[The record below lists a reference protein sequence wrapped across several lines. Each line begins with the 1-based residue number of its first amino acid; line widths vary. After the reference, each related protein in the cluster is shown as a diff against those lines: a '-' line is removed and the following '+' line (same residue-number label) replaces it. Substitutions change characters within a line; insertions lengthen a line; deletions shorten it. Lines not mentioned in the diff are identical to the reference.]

1 MPGTFGL
8 RLKLSSAHAAFL
20 SASAPTCQC
29 RRFRQTMATIQRSL
43 GLQTQKSEAH
53 GCPRFLIFTL
63 VLFLASAG
71 RMAKAE
77 VSGTGGSS
85 GAFKSTVRLRTE
97 TRMPLCSQA
106 EFSRLAQCLPGP
118 FARTCRTEEGNLIE
132 IDSLQMPTGVK
143 KVLHELD
150 LDSTGWHQTLVARC
164 PKPGFKKPSVL
175 RSVQ

>member
-1 MPGTFGL
+1 MPPVPANDGDNPAES
-8 RLKLSSAHAAFL
+8 RLADSEV
-20 SASAPTCQC
+20 
-29 RRFRQTMATIQRSL
+29 RSPWMSTVSDFYVSVVL
-43 GLQTQKSEAH
+43 GFSWSH
-53 GCPRFLIFTL
+53 GQGRSIGNGR
-63 VLFLASAG
+63 LF
-71 RMAKAE
+71 
-77 VSGTGGSS
+77 